1 MSDPDVQRPGYCV
14 VSLTADL
21 FLSDDPGIN
30 RGVVMRRGHRYSWVQ
45 PSGPVKIWMV
55 HSEAGAAA
63 EKAAGEVVTVPRWN
77 GFCRE
82 WAAVKRAE
90 SKPTVPTGG
99 WGPSGGWSQP

>member
-21 FLSDDPGIN
+21 FLSDDPGVN
-30 RGVVMRRGHRYSWVQ
+30 RGVVMWRGHRYSWVV

-63 EKAAGEVVTVPRWN
+63 EKAAGEVVTVPRFN
-77 GFCRE
+77 GYTRE
-82 WAAVKRAE
+82 WQAVKSAAAPALN
-90 SKPTVPTGG
+90 SFAYNWKALP
-99 WGPSGGWSQP
+99 